1 MAVGEWDYIG
11 VTEGEFPGVDGET
24 YVVEARLPRRGTAW
38 YVRLRISATADG
50 EASLARLTMNN
61 VHIDV
66 VDPSGKAQQYA
77 AAGGGTAVLPLFAR
91 ELSRVPYTRL
101 LAQASAELNRTDD
114 FTPEDPDDMP
124 DFHALRAEWPN
135 GQRADEVALWAGNIY
150 TRAVVDGHAAT
161 KAVEDAFGVSK
172 STAKRMI
179 ARARDRG
186 YLADDVVGAP
196 VPSRHRKEPH
206 NEQGTS

>member
-1 MAVGEWDYIG
+1 MEVGEWEYIG
-11 VTEGEFPGVDGET
+11 VTLGEFPGVDVET

-38 YVRLRISATADG
+38 YVRLRISTTADG
-50 EASLARLTMNN
+50 EASSASLTMNN

-66 VDPSGKAQQYA
+66 VDPSGKAQQHA
-77 AAGGGTAVLPLFAR
+77 AAEGGTAVLPLFAR

-101 LAQASAELNRTDD
+101 LAQAAVELNRADN
-114 FTPEDPDDMP
+114 FTPDDPDNLP
-124 DFHALRAEWPN
+124 DFHAMRAEWPN
-135 GQRADEVALWAGNIY
+135 GQRADEVALWAGNLY

-196 VPSRHRKEPH
+196 VPSRKRKEPH

>member
-1 MAVGEWDYIG
+1 MEVGEWEYVG
-11 VTEGEFPGVDGET
+11 VTVGEFPGVDVET

-38 YVRLRISATADG
+38 YVRLRISTTADG
-50 EASLARLTMNN
+50 EASSASLTMNN

-66 VDPSGKAQQYA
+66 VDPSGKAQQHA
-77 AAGGGTAVLPLFAR
+77 AAEGGTAVLPLFAR

-101 LAQASAELNRTDD
+101 LAQAAVELNRADN
-114 FTPEDPDDMP
+114 FTPDDPDNLP
-124 DFHALRAEWPN
+124 DFHAMRAEWPN
-135 GQRADEVALWAGNIY
+135 GQRVDEVVMWAANLY
-150 TRAVVDGHAAT
+150 TRAVVEGQAAT

-186 YLADDVVGAP
+186 YLTDDVVGAP
-196 VPSRHRKEPH
+196 VPSRKRKEPH
-206 NEQGTS
+206 HEQGKD

>member
-1 MAVGEWDYIG
+1 MEVGEWEYIG
-11 VTEGEFPGVDGET
+11 VTLGEFPGVDVET

-38 YVRLRISATADG
+38 YVRLRISATTDG
-50 EASLARLTMNN
+50 ELTSANLVMHS

-66 VDPSGKAQQYA
+66 LDPTGDVYKSA
-77 AAGGGTAVLPLFAR
+77 AEMGGYGILPLFAR
-91 ELSRVPYTRL
+91 ELSRVPYSRL
-101 LAQASAELNRTDD
+101 LAQATVDLSRTDD
-114 FTPEDPDDMP
+114 FTPDDPDDLP

-135 GQRADEVALWAGNIY
+135 GQRADEVALWAGNLY
-150 TRAVVDGHAAT
+150 TRAVVDGQAAT

-179 ARARDRG
+179 ARARDSG

-196 VPSRHRKEPH
+196 VPSRKRKEPH
-206 NEQGTS
+206 HEQGKD

>member
-1 MAVGEWDYIG
+1 MEVGEWEYIG
-11 VTEGEFPGVDGET
+11 VTLGEFPGIDYET
-24 YVVEARLPRRGTAW
+24 YVIEARLPRRGTAW
-38 YVRLRISATADG
+38 YVRLRIAAGADAETA
-50 EASLARLTMNN
+50 SARLTMDG

-66 VDPSGKAQQYA
+66 LDPTGEAYESAAEMGGYA
-77 AAGGGTAVLPLFAR
+77 ILPLFAR

-101 LAQASAELNRTDD
+101 LAQAAVELNQTED

-135 GQRADEVALWAGNIY
+135 GQRADEVALWAGNLY

-196 VPSRHRKEPH
+196 VPSRKRKEPH
-206 NEQGTS
+206 HEQGKD